1 MEIGTT
7 AQKPNLKIRIIMG
20 ITGASVFAFSLYLI
34 NTYVFNQPESIS
46 YYLIQAIV
54 FGLLMSSVLPWA
66 LQKFGKKAVSTF
78 GKTVNI
84 QLGDTEYVEYEG
96 PANLFRGLEGV
107 GGKLVMTNE
116 KVIFASHNFNIQKG
130 QTDIYYEDII
140 NVESRKTK
148 KLIDNGI
155 RITTNN
161 SKSFDFVVNDRDQ
174 WIYILKKKIS

>member
-7 AQKPNLKIRIIMG
+7 AQKPNLKIRIISG
-20 ITGASVFAFSLYLI
+20 ITGALIFAFSLYLI
-34 NTYVFNQPESIS
+34 NTYVFDQPESIS

-66 LQKFGKKAVSTF
+66 KQKFGKKAANKLSNSI
-78 GKTVNI
+78 KI
-84 QLGDTEYVEYEG
+84 QLGDTENIEYEG

-107 GGKLVMTNE
+107 GGKLVLTNE

-140 NVESRKTK
+140 NIESRKTK

-155 RITTNN
+155 RITTQN